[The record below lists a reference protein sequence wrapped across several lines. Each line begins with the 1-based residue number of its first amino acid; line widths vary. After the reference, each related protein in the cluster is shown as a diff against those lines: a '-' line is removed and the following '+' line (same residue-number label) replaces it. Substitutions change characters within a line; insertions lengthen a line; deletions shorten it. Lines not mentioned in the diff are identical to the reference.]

1 MQGMELAKKYYET
14 YGARMIAETC
24 GNLADRIAVGLV
36 GEGSQCFGF
45 DDAISPDHDFGPG
58 FCIWMLEPDYTR
70 CREKLSAAYQAL
82 PEDFLGFTRRNIQD
96 QSRVG
101 VMTVKGFYR
110 KYLGLEQPPVTNREW
125 LFLKETDLALCT
137 NGAVFRDDCG
147 EFTGFREALLRFY
160 PQDILRKKIAAR
172 AAVMSQAG
180 QYNLLRCLR
189 RQDAM
194 AAMFALSQ
202 FSESALSM
210 VHLLN
215 RRYMPFYKWSYR
227 SAQGLEKMQQTVQ
240 KIGNLPQTFTAV
252 GCGDFAAAEK
262 LAFEQTESICE
273 DTAQELNRQG
283 FSRNRSAFLQEHLP
297 EIMAEIRDEQ
307 IRRLPP
313 IFDYGI

>member
-14 YGARMIAETC
+14 YGAPMIAETC
-24 GNLADRIAVGLV
+24 GDLADRIAVGLV

-45 DDAISPDHDFGPG
+45 DDVISQDHDFGPG
-58 FCIWMLEPDYTR
+58 FCIWMREQEYTGYG
-70 CREKLSAAYQAL
+70 EKLAAAYQAL
-82 PEDFLGFTRRNIQD
+82 PEDFLGFTRRNLQD

-110 KYLGLEQPPVTNREW
+110 KYLGLEQPPDTNRAW

-137 NGAVFRDDCG
+137 NGAVFRDECG
-147 EFTGFREALLRFY
+147 EFTGFREALLQFY
-160 PQDILRKKIAAR
+160 PPDILRKKIAAR

-194 AAMFALSQ
+194 AAMFALSR
-202 FSESALSM
+202 FTESALSM
-210 VHLLN
+210 LYLLN
-215 RRYMPFYKWSYR
+215 RRYMPFYKWAFHGAR
-227 SAQGLEKMQQTVQ
+227 KLENMQQTVQ
-240 KIGNLPQTFTAV
+240 KIGNLPQIFTAV
-252 GCGDFAAAEK
+252 NRGDFAAAEK
-262 LAFEQTESICE
+262 LAFEQTEMICE
-273 DTAQELNRQG
+273 DTVRELNRQE
-283 FSRNRSAFLQEHLP
+283 FSQSRSAFLQEHLP
-297 EIMAEIRDEQ
+297 DIMAEIRDEQ